1 MIRAALACALALLT
15 SATPVLAQSNNN
27 DYTPLNSRIRRD
39 RQFPTEPR
47 TLIDPRTISE
57 TGRAR
62 SQNMAD
68 QFAHCI
74 WDRSNE
80 DGLDLLAR
88 TDFGFMT
95 FTQIGVDN
103 ERIAEL
109 YPVSTC
115 LSRVANRQ
123 NTGVR
128 LSYNAP
134 SMRRWYLQAAYLE
147 TYPDGPSWVVPGHV
161 VGERSYPLSANNAA
175 VHTALNFADCVV
187 GEDPHAADY
196 FFRTNPDSPEQRT
209 AIRQLTPAL
218 GPCLPDG
225 QQIELNPA
233 DLRVWVGEALW
244 HAARTIA
251 PAAPDAPSDTSQES
265 Q

>member
-1 MIRAALACALALLT
+1 MRLAALIAGVAALLL
-15 SATPVLAQSNNN
+15 ADAAPALAQSNNN

-57 TGRAR
+57 AGRAR
-62 SQNMAD
+62 SHNMAD

-88 TDFGFMT
+88 TDFGFVT
-95 FTQIGVDN
+95 FTQIGIEND
-103 ERIAEL
+103 RIAEL

-123 NTGVR
+123 NSGVR

-147 TYPDGPSWVVPGHV
+147 TYPDGPSWVVPGNV
-161 VGERSYPLSANNAA
+161 VGARSYPLSANNTA

-187 GEDPHAADY
+187 SEDPHAADY
-196 FFRTNPDSPEQRT
+196 MFRTSPDSPEQR
-209 AIRQLTPAL
+209 AAVQQLMPAL
-218 GPCLPDG
+218 SPCLPEG
-225 QQIELNPA
+225 QQIDLSPA
-233 DLRVWVGEALW
+233 DLRVWIGEALW
-244 HAARTIA
+244 HAANNSA
-251 PAAPDAPSDTSQES
+251 PAPEEAQ
-265 Q
+265 